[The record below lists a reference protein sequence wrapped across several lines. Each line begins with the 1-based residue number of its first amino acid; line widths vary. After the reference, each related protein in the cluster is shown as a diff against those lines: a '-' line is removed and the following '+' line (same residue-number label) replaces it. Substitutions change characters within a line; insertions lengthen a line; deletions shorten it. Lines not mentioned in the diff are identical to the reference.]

1 MEPLICH
8 PQPGVLFDDT
18 PDVCRDAETLGGP
31 PSIFF
36 IAAHAVIYSQKTAYC
51 FRLRRR
57 LEPPLK
63 PSVGS
68 ERLHRIAELTAI
80 EM

>member
-1 MEPLICH
+1 
-8 PQPGVLFDDT
+8 
-18 PDVCRDAETLGGP
+18 
-31 PSIFF
+31 
-36 IAAHAVIYSQKTAYC
+36 
-51 FRLRRR
+51 